1 MSQKKRT
8 FSSTN
13 AWVYLANNGPST
25 NKELPNHPRYSDR
38 QDGVRKFNLKASYS
52 GSSASGGSQKVPVY
66 YIDGK
71 HDPRRVV
78 EIWIKNNRLAVENVP
93 GKALYWRCPEE
104 FRPHLKDLLNIE
116 FQKHGGDSGIGGTCS
131 MCGEEYDRHLPDH
144 LPECSEK

>member
-1 MSQKKRT
+1 MSQKKQP
-8 FSSTN
+8 FSDRN
-13 AWVYLANNGPST
+13 AWVYLANNGPSPST
-25 NKELPNHPRYSDR
+25 ELPNQPHYTDR
-38 QDGVRKFNLKASYS
+38 QDGVRKFNLTSNYL
-52 GSSASGGSQKVPVY
+52 GSSAQGGGTKTPVY

-71 HDPRRVV
+71 HNPKAVV
-78 EIWIKNNRLAVENVP
+78 KSWVENNQLSVEKLS

-116 FQKHGGDSGIGGTCS
+116 FQKPGGDSGIGGTCS